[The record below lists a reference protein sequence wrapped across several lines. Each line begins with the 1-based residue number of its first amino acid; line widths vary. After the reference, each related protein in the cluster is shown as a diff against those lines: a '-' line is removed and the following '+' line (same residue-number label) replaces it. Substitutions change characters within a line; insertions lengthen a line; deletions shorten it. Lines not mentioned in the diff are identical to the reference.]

1 MTWLVT
7 AIATAAG
14 VSTFTAAAATIGA
27 TAAVGTGVISGR
39 SQYVAGKTQE
49 IELNRQAE
57 EERIAAQSRELQR
70 REELNRALAA
80 NVVGQSMSGISGEGT
95 PASIALESAKKAGL
109 SESTIGLSEKLKQ
122 AQLRRQGKSAKQ
134 VGYMAATSTSL
145 KSAQQILSLLG
156 GAGGGGGGSGGGGGP
171 ASGGGPGTSAGAAA
185 SAGVS

>member
-1 MTWLVT
+1 MTW
-7 AIATAAG
+7 AITAA
-14 VSTFTAAAATIGA
+14 VIGA
-27 TAAVGTGVISGR
+27 TAAVGTGVVSGR

-134 VGYMAATSTSL
+134 AGYLQAASTLL
-145 KSAQQILSLLG
+145 KTGGQVVSLLG
-156 GAGGGGGGSGGGGGP
+156 GAGGGGGDVGSTPQPDTEALKG
-171 ASGGGPGTSAGAAA
+171 
-185 SAGVS
+185 